1 MAVGLAREHGI
12 NRTARALRLDYY
24 SLKSRLDAV
33 SDVEKKA
40 TDFIEVFPVEMVPCG
55 REWTMELASGTG
67 ARMRID
73 VKGAELPDLAAMVYA
88 LRSGEV

>member
-40 TDFIEVFPVEMVPCG
+40 TDFIEVFPAEIVP
-55 REWTMELASGTG
+55 RSSDWTMELDSGTG

-73 VKGAELPDLAAMVYA
+73 VKGADLPDLAAMVYA
-88 LRSGEV
+88 LRSCEV